1 MSLRWTPH
9 EEAFLVEHLEVGHD
23 FEWIA
28 AVLDRTLTEAVIKV
42 VELYQDG
49 TVMTMRS
56 RRWSLNSASGLNHS
70 EFRRL
75 VP

>member
-28 AVLDRTLTEAVIKV
+28 AVLDRTLTEAAIKV

-49 TVMTMRS
+49 TVMIMAGLTYDAQI
-56 RRWSLNSASGLNHS
+56 RRNG
-70 EFRRL
+70 E
-75 VP
+75 

>member
-23 FEWIA
+23 LEWIA
-28 AVLDRTLTEAVIKV
+28 AVLDCTLTEAAIKV

-49 TVMTMRS
+49 TVMIMAGLTYDAQI
-56 RRWSLNSASGLNHS
+56 RRNG
-70 EFRRL
+70 E
-75 VP
+75 

>member
-28 AVLDRTLTEAVIKV
+28 AVLDRTLTETAIKV

-49 TVMTMRS
+49 TVMIMAGITYDAQI
-56 RRWSLNSASGLNHS
+56 RRNG
-70 EFRRL
+70 E
-75 VP
+75 